1 MRRAGYLHCGGV
13 PVGSV
18 QVREPAAGYALGR
31 DLVSK
36 EEGDTRERIQS
47 VTLRLF
53 RERGSEKT
61 SLREIAENLD
71 VSKAALYYHFRSKDE
86 LIASVAA
93 PFVDG
98 FGELLDAAE
107 RGRRDGDMARRLVEG
122 YIDLLFDQRPVVA
135 WLRDDLAV
143 RAHPAIGPVLNR
155 QGERLRTLLGGADMT
170 FEEQVR
176 VTAALGALSAG
187 VAQFPDAGSA
197 ELRGP
202 LLRATW
208 AVLDK

>member
-1 MRRAGYLHCGGV
+1 M
-13 PVGSV
+13 
-18 QVREPAAGYALGR
+18 
-31 DLVSK
+31 SK
-36 EEGDTRERIQS
+36 DEGDTRERIRS
-47 VTLRLF
+47 VALTLF
-53 RERGSEKT
+53 RERGAERT

-71 VSKAALYYHFRSKDE
+71 VSKAALYYYFRSKDE
-86 LIASVAA
+86 LIASLAA

-98 FGELLDAAE
+98 FRELLDAAE
-107 RGRRDGDMARRLVEG
+107 EGRDGDMARRLVEG

-143 RAHPAIGPVLNR
+143 RIHPAIGPVLNSE
-155 QGERLRTLLGGADMT
+155 GERLRTLLGGADMS

-187 VAQFPDAGSA
+187 VASFPDAGSA

-202 LLRATW
+202 LLQATW

>member
-1 MRRAGYLHCGGV
+1 M
-13 PVGSV
+13 
-18 QVREPAAGYALGR
+18 
-31 DLVSK
+31 SK
-36 EEGDTRERIQS
+36 DEGNTRQRIQS
-47 VTLRLF
+47 VALTLF
-53 RERGSEKT
+53 RERGSERT

-71 VSKAALYYHFRSKDE
+71 VTKAALYYHFRTKDE
-86 LIASVAA
+86 LISSLAA

-98 FGELLDAAE
+98 FRDLLDAAE
-107 RGRRDGDMARRLVEG
+107 QERDGDLARRLVEG
-122 YIDLLFDQRPVVA
+122 YIDLLFDQRALVA

-143 RAHPAIGPVLNR
+143 RAHPAIGPVLASE
-155 QGERLRTLLGGADMT
+155 GERLRVLLGGADMT

-187 VAQFPDAGSA
+187 VASFPDAGSD

-202 LLRATW
+202 LLQATW